1 MTEIFHNENRAFY
14 KLATG
19 YRVQKIQSAHYA
31 PWLQR
36 LMKSKTLKLSPA
48 KAKDLISRCDNHPM
62 YIQLMASILWEDANG
77 EITAEDLE
85 RAERD
90 MLRASS
96 LEFLNLWESLTINQR
111 KSLKLLINTSGRGV
125 YNAAALQAVDL
136 KSASQVSEALKV
148 LVRRDIVRKN
158 TTYHIQDLIFQKWF
172 ARLIRLK
179 ALKSLDAVPVL
190 SISLL
195 IQPDKSV
202 HVISRL

>member
-1 MTEIFHNENRAFY
+1 
-14 KLATG
+14 
-19 YRVQKIQSAHYA
+19 
-31 PWLQR
+31 
-36 LMKSKTLKLSPA
+36 MKSKTLKLSPA